1 MALKPQ
7 SIRSSVKIWINGKRV
22 GEEVLK
28 DELIILSET
37 WEDKQENF
45 FRKMLKQGG
54 HFRLKGV
61 KYTIDLAES
70 DDKRSDG
77 SRDIGIIQIPG
88 ESQKF

>member
-54 HFRLKGV
+54 TFNIGQNQFEIKVPGPIYTSKGDIDPGIV
-61 KYTIDLAES
+61 KV
-70 DDKRSDG
+70 
-77 SRDIGIIQIPG
+77 PG
-88 ESQKF
+88 EEGAF

>member
-45 FRKMLKQGG
+45 FKKMLKQGG
-54 HFRLKGV
+54 EFKIQGKEFRTIPPNQILTSKGEKDAGV
-61 KYTIDLAES
+61 IT
-70 DDKRSDG
+70 
-77 SRDIGIIQIPG
+77 IPG
-88 ESQKF
+88 LDGRF